1 MDKKITK
8 KEYLEIKKQA
18 LIDRAACE
26 TELDNEDKI
35 ECILDA
41 YSEDYKGEPEK
52 IYHFSFLI
60 PNDAEFQQLHK
71 SGVKGSIEL
80 KKHYPCINEQD
91 IVGKIYYIN
100 KFGIYNSMDEI
111 EEELKKCNMESMEM
125 LKLPVEDPYLDEEE
139 FSMLD
144 IETDTHA
151 MFSPLVPNSSGERA
165 VEKQTEDAISKINLL
180 FRGNGSKDEKIKAQ
194 SEKIEDLEEE
204 VRFQKESKGI
214 LEKENN
220 GLKDKVVVLEE
231 KNDELSAE
239 NAALKEKLDEL
250 TVRLV
255 GLEEEN
261 KALLEYKAHYDR
273 IIRAINEKAEEAEDK
288 KRL

>member
-35 ECILDA
+35 EIILDA
-41 YSEDYKGEPEK
+41 YSEEYKGEAEK
-52 IYHFSFLI
+52 IYRFSFLI

-91 IVGKIYYIN
+91 ILGKIIYVN
-100 KFGIYNSMDEI
+100 KFGIYNSIDEI
-111 EEELKKCNMESMEM
+111 EEELKDSMEM
-125 LKLPVEDPYLDEEE
+125 LELPVEDPYSDEEE

-144 IETDTHA
+144 KQNHTNA

-180 FRGNGSKDEKIKAQ
+180 FQGNGSKDEKIKAQ

-204 VRFQKESKGI
+204 VKFQKESKGI
-214 LEKENN
+214 LEKENSD
-220 GLKDKVVVLEE
+220 LKDKVIVLEE

-239 NAALKEKLDEL
+239 NSTLKDKLDEL

-273 IIRAINEKAEEAEDK
+273 IIRAINERAEEAEKTQDK